1 MENFTLTILN
11 FIIADEDKLG
21 LALDLEE
28 NNTIKELKPEY
39 NILQQ
44 ARSSG
49 GWKHSEE
56 TKKALSE
63 LKKGTQHSLETRQKK
78 WVNLKKVIIVFDMVK
93 IYLM

>member
-21 LALDLEE
+21 LELDLEE

-49 GWKHSEE
+49 G
-56 TKKALSE
+56 
-63 LKKGTQHSLETRQKK
+63 
-78 WVNLKKVIIVFDMVK
+78 
-93 IYLM
+93 